1 MFRIRKITLYKGI
14 QKKEYSFSDNTYVY
28 GHNSVGKTALTKIID
43 FVLGSSEILI
53 HDGLD
58 NIEYVG
64 AYIENNN
71 TQLWIKRNL
80 QNDFFYKR
88 TENSEY
94 SHISLEKY
102 KEIICEV
109 ISENLDTKAI
119 KVYQKVF
126 EETPTFRSFTF
137 INFIDEI
144 GQGDL
149 GAVFTRG
156 KEIKHLVRIRKIMD
170 FFFNYEN
177 IEKIYEKKVELEK
190 LELEQ
195 KRYNDRMNQ
204 YKHSVNKVRNLFTRL
219 SLTYSDDMLS
229 NYNLFKS
236 FKKNFSRNP
245 PPIGDIVY
253 LTRASYSLSEELKL
267 YDYLKEQSQ
276 RAVGRKQRTERLLT
290 LLKSILADN
299 TEYSEDI
306 NTITKTINEI
316 QQDKLILSLA
326 DYESTKEKISKE
338 KKMLDD
344 KINILNSQASEND
357 YENTLKTIALL
368 EDHFAVINNIEN
380 LNQINKIN
388 NQIIE
393 LKKQIK
399 ELKNSYNQ
407 KGIIDFNKH
416 LTDIYINSK
425 VKNVTYI
432 DDDRQDESFSLSFD
446 PFSQV
451 LVAKHKENNVVVS
464 YTPGSM
470 ARHSHLQLLVY
481 LCMLDYLHKNFS
493 NFIYLPILIID
504 SADQAMEDKS
514 FEEIYPSLV
523 ELAKNIGV
531 QTIFISK
538 FKPETIAREDFLDI
552 TDGLNPFHLKNTN

>member
-1 MFRIRKITLYKGI
+1 MFRIRKITLSKGI

-43 FVLGSSEILI
+43 FVLGSSEILS

-80 QNDFFYKR
+80 QNEYFYKR
-88 TENSEY
+88 TENSKY
-94 SHISLEKY
+94 SHVSLEKY
-102 KEIICEV
+102 KETICEV
-109 ISENLDTKAI
+109 ICDNLDTKAI

-156 KEIKHLVRIRKIMD
+156 KEIKHLIRIRKIMD

-195 KRYNDRMNQ
+195 KHYNDRMNQ
-204 YKHSVNKVRNLFTRL
+204 YRHSIDKVRNLFTKL
-219 SLTYSDDMLS
+219 SLTYSDDDMLS

-236 FKKNFSRNP
+236 FKKNFSRNNP
-245 PPIGDIVY
+245 KAIGDIVY

-267 YDYLKEQSQ
+267 YAYLREQSKET
-276 RAVGRKQRTERLLT
+276 VGRKQRTERLLT

-306 NTITKTINEI
+306 NTITNAINEI

-326 DYESTKEKISKE
+326 DYESTIEKISKE
-338 KKMLDD
+338 KKKLDD
-344 KINILNSQASEND
+344 KINILKSQASEND

-368 EDHFAVINNIEN
+368 EDHFAVINSIEN
-380 LNQINKIN
+380 LNQIKKIDD
-388 NQIIE
+388 QIIE

-399 ELKNSYNQ
+399 EDVLK
-407 KGIIDFNKH
+407 
-416 LTDIYINSK
+416 INDNDK
-425 VKNVTYI
+425 
-432 DDDRQDESFSLSFD
+432 
-446 PFSQV
+446 
-451 LVAKHKENNVVVS
+451 
-464 YTPGSM
+464 
-470 ARHSHLQLLVY
+470 
-481 LCMLDYLHKNFS
+481 
-493 NFIYLPILIID
+493 LI
-504 SADQAMEDKS
+504 K
-514 FEEIYPSLV
+514 L
-523 ELAKNIGV
+523 
-531 QTIFISK
+531 
-538 FKPETIAREDFLDI
+538 
-552 TDGLNPFHLKNTN
+552 